1 MGLVENYDRQK
12 MIEFLVDPDISSI
25 LLELENGSKESSYL
39 SEKLKISDNEI
50 QKKLFCVI
58 QHGFVKIEKDENMT
72 IFTADKEKL
81 NKIME
86 SEENFSRVV
95 YGLTE
100 LDSFLN

>member
-1 MGLVENYDRQK
+1 

-25 LLELENGSKESSYL
+25 ILELENGSKDSSYL

-50 QKKLFCVI
+50 QKKLFYI
-58 QHGFVKIEKDENMT
+58 IEHGFVTIKKNGNLT

-81 NKIME
+81 NEIMGR
-86 SEENFSRVV
+86 EENFSGVV
-95 YGLTE
+95 NGLTE

>member
-1 MGLVENYDRQK
+1 LEENYDRQK

-39 SEKLKISDNEI
+39 IEKLKMSDNEI
-50 QKKLFCVI
+50 QKKLFYII
-58 QHGFVKIEKDENMT
+58 QHGFVNIKKDGNVT

-86 SEENFSRVV
+86 SEENFSGVV
-95 YGLTE
+95 DGLTE